1 MVTVIT
7 GTTTKPMSSE
17 QLKNFFQSHLNLEG
31 YLYIGYPIIGTVMVL
46 FLLTLYGFLIKAG
59 LSSLI

>member
-31 YLYIGYPIIGTVMVL
+31 YLYRISYYR
-46 FLLTLYGFLIKAG
+46 YGKWCF
-59 LSSLI
+59 SY